1 MAKDVNG
8 KHISSNSSGNTS
20 PSISDQ
26 QKVPPL
32 RIVLNTAGNQ
42 KSSREPAANA
52 ATANQQQQQQ
62 QQPQLQQQ
70 QDIKRDKSQDNTAK
84 TDNVLKSGGRVRIK
98 LGSGKQTNKSNNS
111 LNESSNTK
119 STFNEDVQKSKSTT
133 VDRQD
138 SNSNVKEDPTT
149 NYSHLRRITRRSQRT
164 VQTVSNEDEESIS
177 SMTSIDDNQSTN
189 NTNSDNNNS
198 QEAVSVTTTQ
208 SIETTSST
216 TTTTTANSSNS
227 NSTGNNGN
235 SNSSSNVD
243 TPRRYKRKRG
253 ETSECSLGEHDGLF
267 GFQNYKLPM
276 QNSFELYKN
285 IRKQVDKKLRSL
297 STIHT
302 KAPHGFRDYM
312 LTRGAY
318 LLDGNKL
325 GNGTNLFMNEDGGS
339 HPAPIGKYHALRHNR
354 INYSVPNRAK
364 VPLGL
369 PVNSPLYNLFI
380 EQEKERYRMRM
391 QHIKEREK
399 LTLAAEQEIM
409 RVYNQAA
416 MAAANQL
423 EPFSACTMLKH
434 QEIYNYLDSD
444 GYAIQ
449 ANEDMEQDGVK
460 QEGVRT
466 RRRQHEHI
474 SPPPTRKNS
483 SNEVKD
489 ETTSEAN
496 QKEPAKS
503 PEPPVSTEDTQ
514 KNSNQ
519 SKVEEIAKEKK
530 TDDSNTQQNSGKEN
544 DTFDI
549 VGENENSE
557 INEKKGQENSD
568 KDKMDETEKVTETA
582 TAPVKKETSKSGPAE
597 PCGEKSGEEAS
608 EPEPINE
615 ELKETNG
622 DRDDLETNKSK
633 RIKTEP
639 SEEPETNDSKE
650 ANDSKKMDPSDGCSS
665 EEKETEKL
673 TEGGAE
679 NPDKEVNKH
688 SSTLNDSAD
697 TEIIENDSKVESK
710 DQSIPMEQDSV
721 AQQVLEG
728 QIIDSSNVLSDD
740 DRRAYNKEVFLSQLQ
755 DIDDKWD
762 KVRSEMLNRHRH
774 EAESL
779 HAVQKLE
786 WEWKTKEIGACDVR
800 TTLIIDNT
808 LVPKLNIYS
817 QDY

>member
-8 KHISSNSSGNTS
+8 KHISNNNSGNTS

-42 KSSREPAANA
+42 KSSREPPGTT
-52 ATANQQQQQQ
+52 ATANQQPQQ
-62 QQPQLQQQ
+62 QQPQSRQL
-70 QDIKRDKSQDNTAK
+70 DIKK
-84 TDNVLKSGGRVRIK
+84 DNVKADSVLKTGGRVRIK
-98 LGSGKQTNKSNNS
+98 LGSGKQTNKNTNS
-111 LNESSNTK
+111 SSSESSGNK
-119 STFNEDVQKSKSTT
+119 SSNEDSQKLKPTT

-138 SNSNVKEDPTT
+138 NNSTGKEDQT
-149 NYSHLRRITRRSQRT
+149 NYSHLRRITRRSQRS

-177 SMTSIDDNQSTN
+177 SMTSIDENQSTN
-189 NTNSDNNNS
+189 NINGDNNNL
-198 QEAVSVTTTQ
+198 QEATFVATTQ
-208 SIETTSST
+208 SIETTYSN
-216 TTTTTANSSNS
+216 TTTTTANSSN
-227 NSTGNNGN
+227 NNNGN
-235 SNSSSNVD
+235 TNNLSNAD

-253 ETSECSLGEHDGLF
+253 ETSECSLGEHDGIF
-267 GFQNYKLPM
+267 GFQSYKLPI

-285 IRKQVDKKLRSL
+285 IRKQVDKKLRGL
-297 STIHT
+297 STIHP
-302 KAPHGFRDYM
+302 KAPYGFRDYM

-325 GNGTNLFMNEDGGS
+325 GNGTNLFMNEDGGL
-339 HPAPIGKYHALRHNR
+339 HPAPIGKYHALRHNK

-369 PVNSPLYNLFI
+369 PINSPLYNLFI

-434 QEIYNYLDSD
+434 QEIYNYMDSD

-474 SPPPTRKNS
+474 TPPPTRKNS
-483 SNEVKD
+483 NTD
-489 ETTSEAN
+489 EKEDNTSEAN

-503 PEPPVSTEDTQ
+503 PGPPIS
-514 KNSNQ
+514 
-519 SKVEEIAKEKK
+519 A
-530 TDDSNTQQNSGKEN
+530 DDSVQKLVADQSQTEEVS
-544 DTFDI
+544 
-549 VGENENSE
+549 
-557 INEKKGQENSD
+557 NEKKSDECNTKQESSSNETTDTETVRENEIPEIKEKNDELVDRD
-568 KDKMDETEKVTETA
+568 KDETGETEKLITET
-582 TAPVKKETSKSGPAE
+582 TTFKKESCKNGASE
-597 PCGEKSGEEAS
+597 MSGEKSGDDVVSELEPNVEEARETS
-608 EPEPINE
+608 GDKDEVDTNE
-615 ELKETNG
+615 
-622 DRDDLETNKSK
+622 SK
-633 RIKTEP
+633 RIKTETP
-639 SEEPETNDSKE
+639 DEPERSDKIKEVDGTNKMNVDKE
-650 ANDSKKMDPSDGCSS
+650 RPPG
-665 EEKETEKL
+665 EKEETIESV
-673 TEGGAE
+673 E
-679 NPDKEVNKH
+679 NPEKDVYKH
-688 SSTLNDSAD
+688 SSSLNDSAD
-697 TEIIENDSKVESK
+697 TEIMNNSDLKLDSKEQ
-710 DQSIPMEQDSV
+710 QSIPTEQDSV
-721 AQQVLEG
+721 SQQVVQEQG
-728 QIIDSSNVLSDD
+728 QEMADNSNNVLSDD

-762 KVRSEMLNRHRH
+762 KIRGEMLNRHRH